1 MTDSDWKTL
10 DKSLII
16 RLPPHR
22 APPVLLQRLP
32 LYRRDTTF
40 GMAVGSESTEMK
52 PRKER
57 KGSKSKH
64 RSRNSIGSHGS
75 IKDMGLQHKIIDKM
89 FFCMDRNSRIGL
101 FFSTGVVIE
110 VLGLVSLV
118 STIMLLIKIGF
129 PLQAVILLLLSVR
142 VEIRNIYI

>member
-1 MTDSDWKTL
+1 M
-10 DKSLII
+10 
-16 RLPPHR
+16 
-22 APPVLLQRLP
+22 
-32 LYRRDTTF
+32 
-40 GMAVGSESTEMK
+40 GG
-52 PRKER
+52 ER
-57 KGSKSKH
+57 EGSKSKH

-75 IKDMGLQHKIIDKM
+75 IKDMGLQRKIIDKM

-129 PLQAVILLLLSVR
+129 PLQAVILLLLS
-142 VEIRNIYI
+142 YIGVAIFFLQTRGAKLFGAETGPKKWATNLGL

>member
-1 MTDSDWKTL
+1 MTVH
-10 DKSLII
+10 LI
-16 RLPPHR
+16 
-22 APPVLLQRLP
+22 QRP
-32 LYRRDTTF
+32 
-40 GMAVGSESTEMK
+40 G
-52 PRKER
+52 ER

-64 RSRNSIGSHGS
+64 RSRNSIGFHGS

>member
-1 MTDSDWKTL
+1 MTVH
-10 DKSLII
+10 LI
-16 RLPPHR
+16 
-22 APPVLLQRLP
+22 QRP
-32 LYRRDTTF
+32 
-40 GMAVGSESTEMK
+40 G
-52 PRKER
+52 ER

-64 RSRNSIGSHGS
+64 RSKNSIGSHGS

>member
-1 MTDSDWKTL
+1 MIYLTRLALERPYLDKVMTDSDWKTL

-52 PRKER
+52 PMVTD
-57 KGSKSKH
+57 
-64 RSRNSIGSHGS
+64 I
-75 IKDMGLQHKIIDKM
+75 IHK
-89 FFCMDRNSRIGL
+89 
-101 FFSTGVVIE
+101 
-110 VLGLVSLV
+110 
-118 STIMLLIKIGF
+118 LIN
-129 PLQAVILLLLSVR
+129 L
-142 VEIRNIYI
+142 